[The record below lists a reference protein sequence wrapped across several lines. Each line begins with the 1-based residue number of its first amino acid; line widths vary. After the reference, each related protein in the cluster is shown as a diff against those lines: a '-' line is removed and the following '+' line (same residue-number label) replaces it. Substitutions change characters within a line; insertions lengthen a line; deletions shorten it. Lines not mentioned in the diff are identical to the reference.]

1 MKTASVPLAESVRAA
16 CPEPT
21 PPGYIRAL
29 RFFER
34 LAKADAIAL
43 IFWTAGIICGGI
55 WVAVCLTVPKLVPIL
70 VARFL

>member
-1 MKTASVPLAESVRAA
+1 MS
-16 CPEPT
+16 
-21 PPGYIRAL
+21 AL
-29 RFFER
+29 TTIAK

-43 IFWTAGIICGGI
+43 IAWTAGCIAGGI

>member
-1 MKTASVPLAESVRAA
+1 MS
-16 CPEPT
+16 
-21 PPGYIRAL
+21 AL
-29 RFFER
+29 TTIAK

-43 IFWTAGIICGGI
+43 IAWTLGCIAGGI